1 MAVFE
6 DGSIGLQAVDA
17 YILFNLTLGLKL
29 GAIIGP
35 KLGQELILLNP
46 PLLVHD
52 RVEDAVDADYVLVAK
67 APGVS
72 GQQCSVSVWLT
83 QVSVLVVRI
92 FPVLVF

>member
-52 RVEDAVDADYVLVAK
+52 RVEDAVDADHVLVAK
-67 APGVS
+67 APVAI
-72 GQQCSVSVWLT
+72 QFFWLEFRLEKW
-83 QVSVLVVRI
+83 VEIPL
-92 FPVLVF
+92 

>member
-1 MAVFE
+1 MYPFQFDSRTKTRGNYRAKTWAR
-6 DGSIGLQAVDA
+6 I
-17 YILFNLTLGLKL
+17 
-29 GAIIGP
+29 
-35 KLGQELILLNP
+35 NP
-46 PLLVHD
+46 LESPLLVYD